1 VDLFM
6 GGLAEA
12 HAKGAAVGPT
22 FQAIIARQFDALRTG
37 DRFFWQNQNFDR
49 NTAAMIAQTTLAS
62 IIRRNTDTTSIA
74 AHVFLVPAPPNQH
87 RKPAIFGTPG
97 RNHGQREDEFIVR

>member
-12 HAKGAAVGPT
+12 HASGAAVGPT
-22 FQAIIARQFDALRTG
+22 FQAIIARQFDALRKG
-37 DRFFWQNQNFDR
+37 DRFFWKNQKFDST
-49 NTAAMIAQTTLAS
+49 TAAMIAHTTLAQ

-74 AHVFLVPAPPNQH
+74 DHVFLIPVPASH
-87 RKPAIFGTPG
+87 RKPAIPGTPA
-97 RNHGQREDEFIVR
+97 RNHQRRGEGQH